1 MIGWYIFASLILV
14 IWLIGM
20 TSATIVLRYNQNEG
34 IMVSYVRVLF
44 LKFNIISPKENPPA
58 TPLSARKLQKIRK
71 KQLLKQ
77 IRADQ
82 KKKRK
87 LQKKKKKSVKKDKPV
102 AEQKKKGAKDY
113 LSLLDEFSDA
123 LFKLLSTF
131 SGHIKI
137 KTARLLITVATP
149 DAAKTAMLYGL
160 VSQSLAYVTELLR
173 NYTDYKPSVRDNIGV
188 YADFCKEKTVLDLDI
203 KMRIRVWHLFDSLI
217 KGIGTYI
224 STKIKNKAS
233 SIATDANGFNLNKS
247 NSEVKNERK

>member
-102 AEQKKKGAKDY
+102 AEQKKKGAKDWNRE
-113 LSLLDEFSDA
+113 L
-123 LFKLLSTF
+123 
-131 SGHIKI
+131 
-137 KTARLLITVATP
+137 
-149 DAAKTAMLYGL
+149 
-160 VSQSLAYVTELLR
+160 TE
-173 NYTDYKPSVRDNIGV
+173 
-188 YADFCKEKTVLDLDI
+188 
-203 KMRIRVWHLFDSLI
+203 
-217 KGIGTYI
+217 
-224 STKIKNKAS
+224 
-233 SIATDANGFNLNKS
+233 
-247 NSEVKNERK
+247 